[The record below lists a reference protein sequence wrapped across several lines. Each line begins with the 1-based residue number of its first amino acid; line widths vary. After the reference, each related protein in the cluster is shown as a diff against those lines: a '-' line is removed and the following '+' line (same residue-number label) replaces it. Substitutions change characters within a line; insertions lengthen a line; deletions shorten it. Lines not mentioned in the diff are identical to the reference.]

1 MERGSSCLRWKGKRF
16 SFNMN
21 PGLSK
26 PFIPLVF
33 ASSYVPSPP
42 LSIPLNISRETN
54 GETEPEALIAM
65 IFIKRKKGTVV
76 KCDPALKEMFFN
88 YWKYSSQ
95 TYQEKQILF
104 REV

>member
-1 MERGSSCLRWKGKRF
+1 MKRGSSCLRWRGKQL
-16 SFNMN
+16 SININ

-42 LSIPLNISRETN
+42 LSIPLNISGETN

-65 IFIKRKKGTVV
+65 IFIKRKKGTVA
-76 KCDPALKEMFFN
+76 KCDRALKKIFF
-88 YWKYSSQ
+88 
-95 TYQEKQILF
+95 
-104 REV
+104 